1 MTYLTY
7 IIYFALFLG
16 IIDIIRD
23 KPLKKYKIY
32 GENNRDTIVF
42 IHGLND
48 DNTGWYKQIPF
59 LSKYYKCIVVNRT
72 SDAKYLDYED
82 IYHIIQNNKSSGNL
96 YCVCASYGCE
106 AAFKIH
112 NRYNCF
118 NKMIFMNYT
127 WNPTYS
133 YDYDFKYG
141 FIFKFVYSWWL
152 ILNITNHFFTIFNIL
167 PISLVQLLIFIPF
180 LLLATL
186 LEYLV
191 SGYYMYSD
199 WYIGIKNIG
208 KFTITQ
214 RQSQGSAYYDYA
226 NHLKILMMTRSKIKP
241 IRAYIPVLTMVG
253 ENDNIGHG
261 NRGDISKL
269 CREQNVEFELVKGE
283 GHWFFQTKS
292 KYINNR
298 IYNFL
303 KY

>member
-1 MTYLTY
+1 
-7 IIYFALFLG
+7 
-16 IIDIIRD
+16 
-23 KPLKKYKIY
+23 
-32 GENNRDTIVF
+32 
-42 IHGLND
+42 
-48 DNTGWYKQIPF
+48 
-59 LSKYYKCIVVNRT
+59 
-72 SDAKYLDYED
+72 
-82 IYHIIQNNKSSGNL
+82 
-96 YCVCASYGCE
+96 
-106 AAFKIH
+106 
-112 NRYNCF
+112 
-118 NKMIFMNYT
+118 
-127 WNPTYS
+127 
-133 YDYDFKYG
+133 
-141 FIFKFVYSWWL
+141 
-152 ILNITNHFFTIFNIL
+152 
-167 PISLVQLLIFIPF
+167 
-180 LLLATL
+180 
-186 LEYLV
+186 
-191 SGYYMYSD
+191 MYSD